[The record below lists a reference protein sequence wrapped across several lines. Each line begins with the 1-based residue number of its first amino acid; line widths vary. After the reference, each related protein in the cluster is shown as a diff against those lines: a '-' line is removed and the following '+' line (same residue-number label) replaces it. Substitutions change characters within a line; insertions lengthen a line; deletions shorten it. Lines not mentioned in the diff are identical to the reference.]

1 MVYYQEFYD
10 LGNKIK
16 FVLNGEEDREEYL
29 KPGKHEFS
37 HQPLLPCPFCGNKA
51 EVKAVMIFSYLGIR
65 IRCKKCGCETTPQ
78 SEGVVGIGKY
88 SRFVSYQNAL
98 EDIIKKWNCRAE
110 V

>member
-51 EVKAVMIFSYLGIR
+51 EVKATMIFSYLGVLIK
-65 IRCKKCGCETTPQ
+65 CKKCSCGTAPE
-78 SEGVVGIGKY
+78 SEGMVIGKHK
-88 SRFVSYQNAL
+88 RFISYQDAL
-98 EDIIKKWNCRAE
+98 ENTIKIWNCRAE
-110 V
+110 G